1 MFGDPMTNKSI
12 KPNPKKTYVNT
23 NEYRIA
29 GMFHSGHGII
39 ANWITCEY
47 VNKKK
52 KVCYLPEVMTR
63 GAGIDPYNA
72 PRDNNKVFG
81 LYNMSYKDV
90 FIDKTKPKD
99 SLVLIYDEQKVEDVF
114 CKEYTK
120 AHDKLVGKSENV
132 YNILV
137 IRDPLNQFASRLLA
151 DKRSCLK
158 LKRERRS
165 LSSFKATIA
174 LWKEYA
180 ESALSGNYFVINYD
194 KWVEEPDYRDEIIS
208 TLTIPSGGSSS
219 SLTPAQDLGGV
230 DIWKQ
235 IPQSHPFF
243 FKIFEDKELVSLV
256 EKLYGKDLIMKM
268 AHDIFEFETSID
280 APEELE
286 EINEK
291 IEKTPNNSSVV

>member
-1 MFGDPMTNKSI
+1 MTNKTI
-12 KPNPKKTYVNT
+12 KPVTKKTYVNN
-23 NEYRIA
+23 NEYRVA

-63 GAGIDPYNA
+63 GSGIDPYNT
-72 PRDNNKVFG
+72 PRDINKVFG
-81 LYNMSYKDV
+81 FFDNTYEDV
-90 FIDKTKPKD
+90 FVGKDKPKD
-99 SLVLIYDEQKVEDVF
+99 GLVLSYDEQKVEDVF
-114 CKEYTK
+114 CKEYDKT
-120 AHDKLVGKSENV
+120 HDKLVGKSENI

-165 LSSFKATIA
+165 LSSFKATVA

-180 ESALSGNYFVINYD
+180 EAALSGDYFVINYD
-194 KWVEEPDYRDEIIS
+194 KWVEEADYREEIGN
-208 TLTIPSGGSSS
+208 TLDIPVAIPNTLLEAETRNAVG
-219 SLTPAQDLGGV
+219 
-230 DIWKQ
+230 IWKQ

-243 FKIFEDKELVSLV
+243 FEIFEDKELVSLV

-268 AHDIFEFETSID
+268 AHDIFEFETSIN
-280 APEELE
+280 APEELV
-286 EINEK
+286 EIK
-291 IEKTPNNSSVV
+291 EKTEKTLDNSSVV